1 MKEGNKKIPRI
12 TATINLA
19 GLPESG
25 KTTLIDRMLGRPL
38 DKENFSTDV
47 SESMIVV
54 NINPNKPTSEMSTV
68 SVKTQGQSEDYTWKE
83 TKCDTSFLSD
93 VCRSKEHTSTDSTD
107 ADENSTNKTT
117 PVVLRETLPI
127 PNSEANSSG
136 SSNSSKQD
144 SNLSDQI
151 MDILEKCGIESIED
165 LKTKGS
171 LYIRDVGG
179 QIEFQ
184 ESLSLLINGSS
195 IYLFVFNATI
205 AIDTKRTIKYRAKK
219 KEDEANKEVKQEEVS
234 DEVKQEVN
242 DEVKQEEV
250 NDEVNKEVKQ
260 EEVNDEVKHDE
271 LNEYQSSIST
281 KDALLQ
287 CLASI
292 KALQIT
298 KKSQEKEDEKD
309 EKDEQDVKAQVF
321 IVGTHMDLLDKCDF
335 TCETINEQLHKI
347 ITDSKCASFVQYKDK
362 DNDEV
367 MFAVNN
373 KLEKDDGM
381 KTLCNCIN
389 YLFIGECFI
398 VKYPVRYI
406 LFALNLPYIKD
417 EVLTLEECENIADKF
432 GIKKDEVP
440 KLLRFLHL
448 RTGILLWFD
457 VKDLRNWVFKEPQF
471 LFNKVTELIKL
482 TFMTSKKVL
491 QHELSEIE
499 KKGIL
504 EEIVIHCILS
514 NHMLKPKQFLD
525 FLIHL
530 RMVVRFED
538 KEAQKYKYF
547 IPCVLNHVSSPSSET
562 ETDIP
567 PLNITFGCGYCPK
580 GLFGVLATYF
590 IEHPWKCKD
599 VFTVTFDYGHIY
611 KDEIAF
617 IATFDWLKHTVY
629 LKMYPSHLEVKFRIY
644 KDSSDAQLHTACNAI
659 RTTMLKYIND
669 SVEHL
674 RYNADSVAPIKMNLQ
689 CPNDGCYKLH
699 EVVGDTQRV
708 FYCIRT
714 EDKINCKAV
723 GGTEDKINFYKL
735 PSKAK
740 YWFPKGKD
748 CMSKINL
755 CSYNSETLINTYS
768 TNAGYIQVYNKE
780 WWP

>member
-1 MKEGNKKIPRI
+1 MHEELIKAIKEGKKKIPRI

-38 DKENFSTDV
+38 DKENFSTDI

-54 NINPNKPTSEMSTV
+54 NINPNKPTSETSTV
-68 SVKTQGQSEDYTWKE
+68 SVKTQCQSKDYTWKE

-93 VCRSKEHTSTDSTD
+93 ICRSKEHTPIVSTD
-107 ADENSTNKTT
+107 ADENLTNKTT

-205 AIDTKRTIKYRAKK
+205 AIDTKQTIKYRAKK

-242 DEVKQEEV
+242 DEVKQE
-250 NDEVNKEVKQ
+250 
-260 EEVNDEVKHDE
+260 HDE

-504 EEIVIHCILS
+504 EEIVIHRILS

-538 KEAQKYKYF
+538 KRDQKYKYF
-547 IPCVLNHVSSPSSET
+547 IPCVLNHVSSPSSEM

-567 PLNITFGCGYCPK
+567 PLNITFECGYCPK
-580 GLFGVLATYF
+580 GLFSVLATYF
-590 IEHPWKCKD
+590 IEHPLNKD
-599 VFTVTFDYGHIY
+599 NFTVTFNYDHIY

-617 IATFDWLKHTVY
+617 IAKFDCLRHNVY
-629 LKMYPSHLEVKFRIY
+629 LKMDPSKLEVKFCGCEG
-644 KDSSDAQLHTACNAI
+644 SSDIELYTACNAI
-659 RTTMLKYIND
+659 RTTIFKYIDD
-669 SVEHL
+669 SLDHL
-674 RYNADSVAPIKMNLQ
+674 RYNKHSVKPIMNLQ
-689 CPNDGCYKLH
+689 CPLVGCTCTNELNKLH
-699 EVVGDTQRV
+699 EVEVGEEESKI
-708 FYCIRT
+708 YCKHVSQEI
-714 EDKINCKAV
+714 
-723 GGTEDKINFYKL
+723 

-740 YWFPKGKD
+740 YWFPKGKE
-748 CMSKINL
+748 CMSKNNL
-755 CSYNSETLINTYS
+755 CCYDSETFINTYH
-768 TNAGYIQVYNKE
+768 
-780 WWP
+780 